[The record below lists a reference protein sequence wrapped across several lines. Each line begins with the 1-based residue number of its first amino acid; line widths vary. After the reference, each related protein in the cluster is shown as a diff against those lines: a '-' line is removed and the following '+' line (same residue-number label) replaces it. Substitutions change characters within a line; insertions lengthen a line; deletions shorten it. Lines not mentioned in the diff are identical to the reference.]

1 MKVHR
6 LKVETEAQFQQV
18 QDQMYQEARDGKRN
32 FYGLLELAINPVTII
47 TAIHRVKAN
56 KGRNTPGSDRKR
68 MRDILDMDYDEVIHM
83 VQQALLDYHPTP
95 VRRVW
100 IEKPGKKEKRPLG
113 IASILDR
120 IVQEVVRMVIEPIL
134 EAQFFDHSYGFR
146 PMRDATHALARVHY
160 ILWQAKC
167 TYAVEGDIRAFFDHV
182 NHNILL
188 KKLWKMGMR
197 DKRILILI
205 KKMLK
210 TGILHEIEMNDIGT
224 PQGGIISPILS
235 NVYLH
240 DFDQYIA
247 EHWEHHPNQNH
258 YANKKSAY
266 LNMRRQGY
274 PRYYLIR
281 YADDWVILT
290 DRMEHAQK
298 IKELAKQF
306 LERNGQLE
314 LSVEKTLITDVR
326 TSYLTFLGAETRV
339 RPSRKGKGLVTR
351 LSTIKESPWWRN
363 PLSKKAGST
372 NQAGLPQR
380 QNHSRDVALQLDCSG
395 YRELLEH
402 DFSSQPMRIQ
412 CRSQALVQT
421 G

>member
-1 MKVHR
+1 
-6 LKVETEAQFQQV
+6 
-18 QDQMYQEARDGKRN
+18 
-32 FYGLLELAINPVTII
+32 
-47 TAIHRVKAN
+47 
-56 KGRNTPGSDRKR
+56 
-68 MRDILDMDYDEVIHM
+68 
-83 VQQALLDYHPTP
+83 
-95 VRRVW
+95 
-100 IEKPGKKEKRPLG
+100 
-113 IASILDR
+113 
-120 IVQEVVRMVIEPIL
+120 
-134 EAQFFDHSYGFR
+134 
-146 PMRDATHALARVHY
+146 
-160 ILWQAKC
+160 
-167 TYAVEGDIRAFFDHV
+167 
-182 NHNILL
+182 
-188 KKLWKMGMR
+188 
-197 DKRILILI
+197 
-205 KKMLK
+205 
-210 TGILHEIEMNDIGT
+210 
-224 PQGGIISPILS
+224 
-235 NVYLH
+235 VYLH

-326 TSYLTFLGAETRV
+326 TSYLTFLGAETRG